1 MNTIVDVSPEE
12 LVAIAAQNQDK
23 NKWKVHTKV
32 AKFEGDWTG
41 EEIDAGLA
49 GLPYE
54 VIEDEDNMVMIGGSS
69 ALWQCLIGNGTGTA
83 AQTLTYFN
91 NGNAM
96 IGVGDSATAEAN
108 TQTDLQAV
116 TGSTHRQFKAQDAT
130 YPLHTDTTGTVGSQT
145 ITFRS
150 TFASAEANFAWA
162 EWVIANWSSATTTL
176 LTTGRILNR
185 KVAAN
190 GTKASGAS
198 WQFTVTITIS

>member
-1 MNTIVDVSPEE
+1 MNTVVDVSPEE
-12 LVAIAAQNQDK
+12 LAVIAGNADK
-23 NKWKVHTKV
+23 NKWKVRTKV
-32 AKFEGDWTG
+32 AKFEGDWNG
-41 EEIDAGLA
+41 EQIDAGLA
-49 GLPYE
+49 GAPYE
-54 VIEDEDNMVMIGGSS
+54 VVEHEDNMIMIGGSS
-69 ALWQCLIGNGTGTA
+69 ALWETLIGNGTGTA

-96 IGVGDSATAEAN
+96 IGAGDSSTAEAN

-116 TGSTHRQFKAQDAT
+116 TGSTHRQFKAMDAT
-130 YPLHTDTTGTVGSQT
+130 YPIHADSVSVVGAQT
-145 ITFRS
+145 ITFRA
-150 TFASAEANFAWA
+150 TFASADANFAWN

>member
-1 MNTIVDVSPEE
+1 MIVDVTPEE
-12 LVAIAAQNQDK
+12 LALIRGNADK
-23 NKWKVHTKV
+23 NRWKVFTKV

-49 GLPYE
+49 GAPYE
-54 VIEDEDNMVMIGGSS
+54 VVENEDNMIMIGGSS

-96 IGVGDSATAEAN
+96 LGAGDSATAEAN

-116 TGSTHRQFKAQDAT
+116 TGSTHRQFKAMDAT
-130 YPLHTDTTGTVGSQT
+130 YPLHTDSLGTVGSQT
-145 ITFRS
+145 ITFRA

-162 EWVIANWSSATTTL
+162 EWCLSNWSSATTTL

-198 WQFTVTITIS
+198 WQFTVTIQLS